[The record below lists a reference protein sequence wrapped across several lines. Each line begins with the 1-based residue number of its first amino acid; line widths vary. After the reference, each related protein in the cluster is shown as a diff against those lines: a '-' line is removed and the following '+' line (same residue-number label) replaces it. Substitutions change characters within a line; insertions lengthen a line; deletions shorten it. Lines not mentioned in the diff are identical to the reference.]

1 MDDKESLAEA
11 FFRRTPKARKIN
23 PIFRAFFDFMYEAH
37 RAARPGTRLLN
48 IYASWDLSHEREEL
62 YREKFFD
69 ACEYDAVDFRED
81 RFIDE
86 KHPEKNPHEIPFP
99 SARFDIV
106 VTTKYIMEHVS
117 EPQKVVDEFCRVLKP
132 GGEAFIVAP
141 HIRRQHQKPWDFY
154 RYTEFALEHLFRKA
168 GFREITITPTNG
180 FMATVAY
187 YAYFFERGLGLPRWL
202 ERIFDLVHAWIIEP
216 VFYTLDRLDNGY
228 GRDMT
233 LYFLVRAKK

>member
-1 MDDKESLAEA
+1 MDEKESLREA

-23 PIFRAFFDFMYEAH
+23 PIFRAFFDFMYDAH
-37 RAARPGTRLLN
+37 VAARPGTRLLN

-62 YREKFFD
+62 YREKFFN
-69 ACEYDAVDFRED
+69 ACAYEAIDFRED

-86 KHPEKNPHEIPFP
+86 KNPGKDTHEIQFP
-99 SARFDIV
+99 SGHFDIV

-117 EPQKVVDEFCRVLKP
+117 EPQKVVDEFSRVLKP

-154 RYTEFALEHLFRKA
+154 RYTEFALERLFRKA

-180 FMATVAY
+180 FMATAAY
-187 YAYFFERGLGLPRWL
+187 YAYFFERGLGLPKWM
-202 ERIFDLVHAWIIEP
+202 ERVFDIMHTWIIEP
-216 VFYTLDRLDNGY
+216 VCYALDRLDNGY